1 MRRHPAPGS
10 VRSIFLACLTAKSA
24 ALCEAN
30 RLSEARRCLDEAR
43 DLCQDPGEQAPP
55 SSIIQH
61 ARFLAAGYHQLSKS
75 LVSASDDAAALD
87 ADREAL
93 LILQTLVRQ
102 QNRHVSDRVA
112 IYEVQRHMGEIL
124 LRIGQPADG
133 GKFLRQALGKASQL
147 SQGQH
152 PDAARWLLA
161 TAELEI
167 RLIATDLPA
176 LGKFSQQTLSTTATE
191 HLDQFDRLGNTTEAQ
206 REVARA
212 LRARLPQKPAQQPP
226 SSAP

>member
-1 MRRHPAPGS
+1 M
-10 VRSIFLACLTAKSA
+10 
-24 ALCEAN
+24 
-30 RLSEARRCLDEAR
+30 
-43 DLCQDPGEQAPP
+43 
-55 SSIIQH
+55 
-61 ARFLAAGYHQLSKS
+61 
-75 LVSASDDAAALD
+75 SASDDAAALD

-93 LILQTLVRQ
+93 LILQTLFRQ